1 MKMNLGD
8 SFHHF
13 KKRRGKTWN
22 LQGFWKVLWL
32 LLKLATKQDME
43 DTKFV
48 VLFSKN
54 EIEETSMAI
63 NKLLAIW
70 QF

>member
-1 MKMNLGD
+1 
-8 SFHHF
+8 
-13 KKRRGKTWN
+13 
-22 LQGFWKVLWL
+22 VLWL